1 MDTIEPRKP
10 KRVQAPEGCSM
21 YLTPGKIYDIVKVH
35 EVEYSEMLGYL
46 LTIINDLGSETA
58 TNEKKS
64 YHLNCQ
70 DWIIVEREGD
80 TWLDKMISKIKKYF
94 KNHL

>member
-10 KRVQAPEGCSM
+10 KRVQAPEGCSW
-21 YLTPGKIYDIVKVH
+21 YLTPGKVYDIFILH
-35 EVEYSEMLGYL
+35 EVEYSEKLGHL
-46 LTIINDLGSETA
+46 FIIINDLGTETT

-70 DWIIVEREGD
+70 DWIIIEREGD